1 MIEKEYNFR
10 RLNFDKTGRRKREEK
25 KTHNLRL
32 NKKQLAD
39 KRYLKIKHLVYFMVY
54 LINKYKIHLSTCLE

>member
-25 KTHNLRL
+25 KNPQSQI
-32 NKKQLAD
+32 KQET
-39 KRYLKIKHLVYFMVY
+39 V
-54 LINKYKIHLSTCLE
+54 SG